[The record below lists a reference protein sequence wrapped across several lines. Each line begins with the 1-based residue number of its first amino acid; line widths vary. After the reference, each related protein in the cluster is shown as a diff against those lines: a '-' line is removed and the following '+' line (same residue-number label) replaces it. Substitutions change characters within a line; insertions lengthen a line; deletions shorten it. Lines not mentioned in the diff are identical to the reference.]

1 MNFLE
6 ININITYM
14 QQFDKENL
22 LIFAKKIKVLRTAQ
36 SKSLNKFVFGKGLL
50 TTATWSRI
58 ENGNV
63 DLKFST
69 LLKVAK
75 MLNITPDE
83 LLKDIKFNNNFPEN

>member
-1 MNFLE
+1 
-6 ININITYM
+6 M
-14 QQFDKENL
+14 QHIDKKNL
-22 LIFAKKIKVLRTAQ
+22 KIFGEKIRKLRKAQ

-69 LLKVAK
+69 LLRIAK
-75 MLNITPDE
+75 MLNLKPEE
-83 LLKDIKFNNNFPEN
+83 LLKDILFEYNFPE